1 MDDRTLERY
10 RKFRSEHPF
19 IPAKSA
25 LAFAKSPDYE
35 GLWEERGSGNPLWT
49 REVEGLTIKL
59 HCEDESIYPMPNRHG
74 DTDYG
79 SYVEEQRHWQDY
91 LPDWEG
97 QWAPPVTDA
106 PLGMP
111 YTAIRYSGPGWV
123 QSEGTGYFIP
133 DGIEE
138 EFDCLRRMGQSKQV
152 AWDLTREWVESQLT
166 MLFQSPL
173 TYMDVIVEAWS
184 DDTELATTSMHTD
197 ISGDDEGR
205 AYIFE
210 MVEEHGM
217 VDEVVEQAKAT
228 IKRLTALRL
237 VD

>member
-35 GLWEERGSGNPLWT
+35 RLWEEHGSGNPVWT

-91 LPDWEG
+91 RPDWEG

-123 QSEGTGYFIP
+123 QGEGTGYFIP

-166 MLFQSPL
+166 
-173 TYMDVIVEAWS
+173 
-184 DDTELATTSMHTD
+184 MHTD

>member
-35 GLWEERGSGNPLWT
+35 RLWEEHGSGNPVWT

-91 LPDWEG
+91 RPDW
-97 QWAPPVTDA
+97 
-106 PLGMP
+106 
-111 YTAIRYSGPGWV
+111 
-123 QSEGTGYFIP
+123 EGTGYFIP